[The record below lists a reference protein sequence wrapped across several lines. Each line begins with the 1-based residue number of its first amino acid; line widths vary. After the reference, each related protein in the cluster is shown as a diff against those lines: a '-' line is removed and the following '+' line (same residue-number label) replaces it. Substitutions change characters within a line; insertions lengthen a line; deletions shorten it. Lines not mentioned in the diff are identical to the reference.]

1 MTEESAD
8 QPVARRSL
16 LRGGAVAAGAAGA
29 LILSAAQSPR
39 AEAADGDP
47 VLLGQAQSGLSS
59 TSLRIEGTDP
69 NTVPTLTL
77 LNANGPSLFLQPL
90 APDWDGAPSI
100 GAITNTT
107 IGPLVRVEG
116 DNSSPVTTYLATG
129 LDLDTLPLPVA
140 ITPSRL
146 LDTRSA
152 AGRSNILRSST
163 GALDSNGRLVGG
175 GWIDIAVDAADQDFT
190 LAAAFLNL
198 TSTQSLG
205 NGYLTICPPGPK
217 PASSSLNFTRGVT
230 IANAAFIGVGVVGTQ
245 FAVRIYASTT
255 THVVLDLTGA
265 TVSNQPGPA
274 SQAASQQ
281 QTAAGD
287 QRRARTSKRSTQAL
301 GGSRR

>member
-1 MTEESAD
+1 MTEESTD
-8 QPVARRSL
+8 NPLARRSL

-29 LILSAAQSPR
+29 LILGAAQSPR
-39 AEAADGDP
+39 AEAADGDA
-47 VLLGQAQSGLSS
+47 VLVGRAQSGVTS
-59 TSLRIEGTDP
+59 TSLQIEGQAL

-90 APDWDGAPSI
+90 APDWAGAPAVGS
-100 GAITNTT
+100 ITNTT
-107 IGPLVRVEG
+107 IGPLVRVDG
-116 DNSSPVTTYLATG
+116 GSSGPVTTYLATG

-140 ITPSRL
+140 ITPTRL

-152 AGRSNILRSST
+152 GGRASILRSST
-163 GALDSNGRLVGG
+163 GAIDSNGRLVGG
-175 GWIDIAVDAADQDFT
+175 GWIDIAVDAANQDFT
-190 LAAAFLNL
+190 LAAAFLNV

-217 PASSSLNFTRGVT
+217 PASSNLNFTKGVT

-265 TVSNQPGPA
+265 TVSNEPGPA

-281 QTAAGD
+281 GTAASA
-287 QRRARTSKRSTQAL
+287 QRRARTSRSTKAL
-301 GGSRR
+301 GGGSR